1 MDGTET
7 VDQPPPPV
15 VEGPLWRAYLRFLGP
30 MVLANILQALSGTI
44 NNVFLGQ
51 MLGVKA
57 LAAVSGFF
65 PIQFF
70 FIAFIIGLG
79 GGASVLVGQAWG
91 AREPE
96 RIKAVAGSAG
106 AVTLIA
112 GLVVGLFGIVFARQ
126 LLTALGT
133 PPDILAEAIDYAHVV
148 LIALPALFIF
158 LLWTSMLRGVGD
170 TVTPLIALG
179 VSTAVGLVLTP
190 VLIKGWIGL
199 PPMGVRSGAIANI
212 VSTAVTLSWLAWRLR
227 SRGDPLAP
235 DRALLARLKPD
246 PALLRLILRIGLPGG
261 VQMIVVSLSEVA
273 VLFLVNRFGS
283 GATAAYGAVN
293 QVMSYVQFPA
303 ISISITA
310 SVLAA
315 QAIGAGRNDR
325 LGPITR
331 TGYAM
336 NGVLTG
342 GLIALAYLLS
352 RPLIGLF
359 IKSPEVTEMALTLL
373 HIILWSTVIF
383 GLAGVTAAVMRAS
396 GEVLVPTGIAI
407 FSIAVIQVPLSWW
420 LSLKMGINGV
430 WVAYP
435 IAFTAM
441 FALQAAYYRFVWMRK
456 EIVRL
461 I

>member
-1 MDGTET
+1 MDATEPSIAG
-7 VDQPPPPV
+7 PPAL
-15 VEGPLWRAYLRFLGP
+15 EGPLWRSYLRFLGP

-57 LAAVSGFF
+57 LAAVAGFF

-70 FIAFIIGLG
+70 FIAFIIGLAN
-79 GGASVLVGQAWG
+79 GAAVLVGQAWG
-91 AREPE
+91 ARELE

-106 AVTLIA
+106 TVTFAA
-112 GLVVGLFGIVFARQ
+112 GLLVALLGIIFARQ
-126 LLTALGT
+126 LLMALGT
-133 PPDILAEAIDYAHVV
+133 PADILQPAVEYAHIV

-158 LLWTSMLRGVGD
+158 LLWTSLLRGVGD

-179 VSTAVGLVLTP
+179 VSTGVGLILTP
-190 VLIKGWIGL
+190 LLIKGWLGL
-199 PPMGVRSGAIANI
+199 PPMGVRSGGIASI
-212 VSTAVTLSWLAWRLR
+212 VSTLVTLGWLAWRLR
-227 SRGDPLAP
+227 RRNHPLAL
-235 DRALLARLKPD
+235 DGALLAHLKID
-246 PALLRLILRIGLPGG
+246 PALLKLILRIGLPGG

-315 QAIGAGRNDR
+315 QAIGAGRTER

-396 GEVLVPTGIAI
+396 GEVLVPTGISI
-407 FSIAVIQVPLSWW
+407 FSIGAIQVPLAWF
-420 LSLKMGINGV
+420 LSQRMGINGV

-435 IAFTAM
+435 VAFTAM
-441 FALQAAYYRFVWMRK
+441 FALQAAYYRLVWSRK
-456 EIVRL
+456 EVVRL

>member
-1 MDGTET
+1 MDLAEDERRTA
-7 VDQPPPPV
+7 PV
-15 VEGPLWRAYLRFLGP
+15 AEEPLWRAYLRFLGP

-51 MLGVKA
+51 MLGVRA

-79 GGASVLVGQAWG
+79 AGASVLVGQAWG
-91 AREPE
+91 ARQPE

-106 AVTLIA
+106 TVTFLG
-112 GLVVGLFGIVFARQ
+112 GLVVAALGIAFARQ
-126 LLTALGT
+126 LLQALGT
-133 PPDILAEAIDYAHVV
+133 PPDILEPAVDYAHIV
-148 LIALPALFIF
+148 LISLPALFIF

-179 VSTAVGLVLTP
+179 VSTGVGLVLTP
-190 VLIKGWIGL
+190 LLIKGWIGL
-199 PPMGVRSGAIANI
+199 PPMGVRSGAIANV

-227 SRGDPLAP
+227 SRAHPLAP
-235 DRALLARLKPD
+235 DGAVLAHLKPD
-246 PALLRLILRIGLPGG
+246 PGLLKLILRIGLPGG

-315 QAIGAGRNDR
+315 QAIGAGRNER

-359 IKSPEVTEMALTLL
+359 IKTPEVTEMALTLL

-396 GEVLVPTGIAI
+396 GEVMIPTGISI
-407 FSIAVIQVPLSWW
+407 FSIAVIQVPLSWF

-435 IAFTAM
+435 VAFCCM
-441 FALQAAYYRFVWMRK
+441 FALQAAYYRLVWMRK